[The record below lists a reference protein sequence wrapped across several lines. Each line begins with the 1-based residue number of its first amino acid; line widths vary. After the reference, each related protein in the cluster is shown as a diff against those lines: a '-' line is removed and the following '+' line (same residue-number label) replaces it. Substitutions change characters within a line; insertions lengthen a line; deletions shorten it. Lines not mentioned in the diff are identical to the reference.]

1 MTEHENHDAA
11 LRALLRANAPEPPVD
26 DVDWHTLHAR
36 IAQRAQP
43 LLQRGNVPVSSWHM
57 LARWSHI
64 GVPLTAAAAAIAVL
78 FVASDTF
85 APRTM
90 TPAELPVATASQS
103 FVTVEEALTYT
114 ITDEERSVLIAGAD
128 EAEMLDAVLF
138 FEEEL

>member
-1 MTEHENHDAA
+1 MTDHENHDAA

-26 DVDWHTLHAR
+26 DVDWNTLHAR

-43 LLQRGNVPVSSWHM
+43 VLQRGTVTPTSWHM
-57 LARWSHI
+57 LARWSAR
-64 GVPLTAAAAAIAVL
+64 GVPLTAAAAADAAIV
-78 FVASDTF
+78 VASDAI
-85 APRTM
+85 APRS
-90 TPAELPVATASQS
+90 TPAELPVATASES

-114 ITDEERSVLIAGAD
+114 ITDEERAVLIAGAD

>member
-26 DVDWHTLHAR
+26 EVDWNTLHAR

-43 LLQRGNVPVSSWHM
+43 LLQPDIGALSSWHL
-57 LARWSHI
+57 LARWSAA
-64 GVPLTAAAAAIAVL
+64 GVPLTAAAAAIAA
-78 FVASDTF
+78 FVIASDAI
-85 APRTM
+85 APRATS
-90 TPAELPVATASQS
+90 AELPVATASES

-114 ITDEERSVLIAGAD
+114 ITDEERAVLIAGAD